1 MRIKLVSLFLFI
13 FFVNFAWAQVEGNGL
28 ASEHSNNEQ
37 IYSGKFTYFIG
48 PGDELDV
55 KVWRHPDLGNK
66 LIVRPDGGISLLL
79 IGDMPANGL
88 TVSQLEGQITTGLGK
103 IINNPKVNV
112 NVTGFYSKKIFVLGE
127 VNRPGVYPFEGEMGV
142 VEAMSRAAGYKPNS
156 AALRSVM
163 VVRRIY
169 SAKPD
174 VLRVNAYD
182 IIQKGAF
189 KNEVSLYPGDIIFVP
204 KTFIS
209 DVSDF
214 VNQFLA
220 QTDPAL
226 QYYLDIY
233 NIKNPGVL
241 NR

>member
-1 MRIKLVSLFLFI
+1 
-13 FFVNFAWAQVEGNGL
+13 
-28 ASEHSNNEQ
+28 
-37 IYSGKFTYFIG
+37 
-48 PGDELDV
+48 
-55 KVWRHPDLGNK
+55 
-66 LIVRPDGGISLLL
+66 
-79 IGDMPANGL
+79 
-88 TVSQLEGQITTGLGK
+88 
-103 IINNPKVNV
+103 
-112 NVTGFYSKKIFVLGE
+112 
-127 VNRPGVYPFEGEMGV
+127 
-142 VEAMSRAAGYKPNS
+142 MSRAAGYKPNS